1 MAKRCP
7 PGVLCIENVTFL
19 FFTLVIVS
27 ILIFMYIKYNSN
39 LKKKDL
45 ENKNLINTDLVNKD
59 SLDINFN
66 NNILQDLNKNSNQL
80 NKDIL
85 LDPYIAPLKDD
96 RIFNK
101 TYNGIKV
108 PINVPTQSLDTSYR
122 QIGILTRVNGNETI
136 LPLMGRPLFINR
148 DKWNYYTMNDK
159 NNMIKLPL
167 TFKNKSCT
175 TDQGCDSLSSGDTV
189 YVEGYSDIFRVT
201 TYDNDVMRYIPYL

>member
-7 PGVLCIENVTFL
+7 PGVLCIENFTFL
-19 FFTLVIVS
+19 FFGLLIIT
-27 ILIFMYIKYNSN
+27 ILIFMYIKYNHN
-39 LKKKDL
+39 LKNNNL
-45 ENKNLINTDLVNKD
+45 VNKNLINNKD
-59 SLDINFN
+59 LQNFN
-66 NNILQDLNKNSNQL
+66 YDILYNLNQNQGTSG
-80 NKDIL
+80 NDIL
-85 LDPYIAPLKDD
+85 LDPYAAPLKDD

-101 TYNGIKV
+101 YNGLKV
-108 PINVPTQSLDTSYR
+108 PINVPTQSFDTTYR

-136 LPLMGRPLFINR
+136 LPLMGRPLFSNR
-148 DKWNYYTMNDK
+148 NKWNYYTMNDK

-201 TYDNDVMRYIPYL
+201 SYDGDVMRYIPYL

>member
-7 PGVLCIENVTFL
+7 PGVLCIENFTFL
-19 FFTLVIVS
+19 FFTLLIIS
-27 ILIFMYIKYNSN
+27 ILIFMYIKYADN
-39 LKKKDL
+39 LKNNNSV
-45 ENKNLINTDLVNKD
+45 NKNLINTNLVNKN
-59 SLDINFN
+59 SLDLNSN
-66 NNILQDLNKNSNQL
+66 NDILQKSNKNS

-101 TYNGIKV
+101 NYTGFKV
-108 PINVPTQSLDTSYR
+108 PINIPTQSFDTSYR

-136 LPLMGRPLFINR
+136 LPLMGRPLFSNR

-175 TDQGCDSLSSGDTV
+175 SDQGCDSLSNGDTV

>member
-7 PGVLCIENVTFL
+7 PGVLCIENFTFL
-19 FFTLVIVS
+19 FFGVLIIT
-27 ILIFMYIKYNSN
+27 ILIFMYIKYNHN
-39 LKKKDL
+39 LKNNNL
-45 ENKNLINTDLVNKD
+45 VNKNLINNKD
-59 SLDINFN
+59 LQNFN
-66 NNILQDLNKNSNQL
+66 YDILYNLNQNQGTSG
-80 NKDIL
+80 NDIL
-85 LDPYIAPLKDD
+85 LDPYTAPLKDD

-101 TYNGIKV
+101 YNGLKV
-108 PINVPTQSLDTSYR
+108 PINVPTQSFDTTYR

-136 LPLMGRPLFINR
+136 LPLMGRPLFSNR
-148 DKWNYYTMNDK
+148 NKWNYYTMNDK

-201 TYDNDVMRYIPYL
+201 SYDGDVMRYIPYL

>member
-7 PGVLCIENVTFL
+7 PGVFCIENFTFL
-19 FFTLVIVS
+19 FFILLILS
-27 ILIFMYIKYNSN
+27 ILIFMYIKYNDN
-39 LKKKDL
+39 LK
-45 ENKNLINTDLVNKD
+45 NKNLTNNKLINTDLVNKNL
-59 SLDINFN
+59 LDINLN
-66 NNILQDLNKNSNQL
+66 NSISQDLDENSNKDVLL
-80 NKDIL
+80 N
-85 LDPYIAPLKDD
+85 PYTAPLKDD

-101 TYNGIKV
+101 NSNGVKV
-108 PINVPTQSLDTSYR
+108 PINVPTQSFDTSYR
-122 QIGILTRVNGNETI
+122 QIGILTRVNGTETI
-136 LPLMGRPLFINR
+136 LPLMGRPLFSNR

-175 TDQGCDSLSSGDTV
+175 SDQGCDSLSNGDTV